1 MHPCACMSH
10 VRIQLS
16 LDMDGYL
23 VKGCMA
29 RVHVQENGRDNELNS
44 RLYGTTECDQ

>member
-1 MHPCACMSH
+1 MSH

-16 LDMDGYL
+16 LDMDGYF

-29 RVHVQENGRDNELNS
+29 LVHVRENGRDDELNS
-44 RLYGTTECDQ
+44 RLYGTTERDQ